1 MKHISSLIA
10 VILFS
15 AALFAGCVNHTD
27 EVRHLQQQVDSLR
40 TGLNNSYK
48 AGMGELMSNIQLHH
62 SKLWCAGENQNWP
75 LAEYNES
82 LIQSAFKK
90 IQLYHGKQAEAKAA
104 FMIVPAMDS
113 ISKAISEK
121 NKTSFERSFR
131 LMTVTCN
138 NCHAVTNHPFNV
150 ITIPT
155 VPPVTDQ
162 DFRTAV
168 KQRITN

>member
-1 MKHISSLIA
+1 MKHLSPIIA

-15 AALFAGCVNHTD
+15 AALFGGCVSHN
-27 EVRHLQQQVDSLR
+27 EESRRLQLQIDSLR
-40 TGLNNSYK
+40 ASLNNSYK
-48 AGMGELMSNIQLHH
+48 PGMGELMSNIQLHH
-62 SKLWCAGENQNWP
+62 SKLWFAGENKNWP

-90 IQLYHGKQAEAKAA
+90 IQLYHGKQPEAKAA

-121 NKTSFERSFR
+121 NKGSFERSFL
-131 LMTVTCN
+131 LMTLTCN
-138 NCHAVTNHPFNV
+138 NCHAVTNHLFNV

-155 VPPVTDQ
+155 IPPVTDQ
-162 DFRTAV
+162 DFKTTV
-168 KQRITN
+168 QQRITN